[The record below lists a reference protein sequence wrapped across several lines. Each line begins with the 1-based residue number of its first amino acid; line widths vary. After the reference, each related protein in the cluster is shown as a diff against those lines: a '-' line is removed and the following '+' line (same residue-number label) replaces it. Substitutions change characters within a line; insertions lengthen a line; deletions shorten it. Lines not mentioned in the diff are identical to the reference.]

1 MKLKNIKVGDF
12 IEAKNKHGGDI
23 GLNVLEVGKSYEVLG
38 FNEGSDLSV
47 IIAVP
52 NHKTFHDGFYVSHEC
67 FRKPKLKQADHSVFK
82 GRADY
87 WKFFAIDEDGQ
98 GWFYRNRPSVN
109 EDDKRWMES
118 NRTPTRSGRGYDAS
132 NWRDSLIERDDIAK
146 ELLEVDLSSE
156 LTGSDYY
163 YSKSVTER
171 LENGQEL
178 VMCFVSNV
186 SESDAMQDR
195 HVEVITSVDT
205 EFNDTDGYGW
215 QYAVP
220 INNQGEPLTAKDVG
234 I

>member
-132 NWRDSLIERDDIAK
+132 NWRDSLIER
-146 ELLEVDLSSE
+146 ETNE
-156 LTGSDYY
+156 LTGSELC
-163 YSKSVTER
+163 KAMLER
-171 LENGQEL
+171 GDVY
-178 VMCFVSNV
+178 VMCVVGTVKNV
-186 SESDAMQDR
+186 
-195 HVEVITSVDT
+195 VVINGVDGEKFTSVGSHINYHT
-205 EFNDTDGYGW
+205 PI
-215 QYAVP
+215 P
-220 INNQGEPLTAKDVG
+220 INNQGKPLTAKDVG